1 MKVESKFPLFSPT
14 AINTDNTTC
23 APTRDIAL
31 TNLSRD
37 LEETHSPSKSLM
49 PKLVHPDELFKSGTP
64 DTSMQNLL
72 SDALSQSEEY
82 QQSQIEHLYE
92 KQSKLIESMLEQKQK
107 IVDLHKTS
115 NSLTNNW
122 QSIMD
127 IALPLSS
134 GIIAL
139 YLGFSPAYSLSKIPA
154 ICTSLVSFAIAGLN
168 FAEVPVPGY
177 ISTCHMTLCNLYM
190 AYMNPKDTLALVTNF
205 LQIFPLVSQFA
216 SDIDKNSICSDEILA
231 QKIIQKINQELKT
244 VAAEISH
251 TMKMIAEKK
260 KFFSIATDYNQLQ
273 TQIAAIGAV

>member
-23 APTRDIAL
+23 TPTRDIAL

-49 PKLVHPDELFKSGTP
+49 PKLVHPDELSKSGTP

-72 SDALSQSEEY
+72 LEALSQSEEY
-82 QQSQIEHLYE
+82 QKSQIDHLYE

-107 IVDLHKTS
+107 IVALQKSS
-115 NSLTNNW
+115 NSLTNGW

-127 IALPLSS
+127 VALPLSS

-154 ICTSLVSFAIAGLN
+154 ICTSFVGFFIAGFNL
-168 FAEVPVPGY
+168 AEVPLPGY
-177 ISTCHMTLCNLYM
+177 ISTCHMALCNLYM
-190 AYMNPKDTLALVTNF
+190 AYVNPEDTLTLVTNF
-205 LQIFPLVSQFA
+205 LQIFPLISQFA
-216 SDIDKNSICSDEILA
+216 SEIDNNSICSDEILA
-231 QKIIQKINQELKT
+231 QKIIQKINRELKN
-244 VAAEISH
+244 VSAEISH

-260 KFFSIATDYNQLQ
+260 KFFSITTDYNQLQ